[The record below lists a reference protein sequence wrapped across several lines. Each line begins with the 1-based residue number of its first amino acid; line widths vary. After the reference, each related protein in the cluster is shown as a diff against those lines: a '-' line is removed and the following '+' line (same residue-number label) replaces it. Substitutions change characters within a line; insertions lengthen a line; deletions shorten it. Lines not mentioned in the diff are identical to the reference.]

1 MKRLLIIASV
11 IISIVLY
18 ACKHTPPDQALITLP
33 GGGPTGGGGAGG
45 TANTTVC
52 FQSEILP
59 IFINKCATAGCHDAA
74 THADGYVLDSYENLF
89 NKNGKFEKSNIDIR
103 DHLPEKSKLYTVLIS
118 GKKMPPAPLSD
129 LTSTQK
135 ELIAKWI
142 REGAYN
148 TTCGLSV
155 VCDTNQFKFSANI
168 QPILQ
173 KYCIQCHSGDN
184 PPAGIRLTT
193 YDNVKLVSGR
203 LYGAVAHLPGYIPMP
218 QGPITSIPDCNI
230 AQIRKWVAAGANND

>member
-18 ACKHTPPDQALITLP
+18 ACKHTAPDQPLITFP
-33 GGGPTGGGGAGG
+33 GGPTGGPGPTGR
-45 TANTTVC
+45 TTVC

-59 IFINKCATAGCHDAA
+59 IFINKCATSGCHDAA
-74 THADGYVLDSYENLF
+74 SHKGGYVLDSYNNLF
-89 NKNGKFEKSNIDIR
+89 MKDNRREKNNIDTIHYR
-103 DHLPEKSKLYTVLIS
+103 PEDSKLFNVLIS
-118 GKKMPPAPLSD
+118 GKIMPPPPNNLPPD
-129 LTSTQK
+129 QIN
-135 ELIAKWI
+135 LIAQWI
-142 REGAYN
+142 REGAQQ
-148 TTCGLSV
+148 TTCSSGPGAVS
-155 VCDTNQFKFSANI
+155 CDTNQFKFAANI

-173 KYCIQCHSGDN
+173 KYCIQCHSGIN

-193 YDNVKLVSGR
+193 YDSVKMVSGR

-218 QGPITSIPDCNI
+218 QNSVNQIPDCNI